1 VLVLQQLHEF
11 NEVLVI
17 HFLLVR
23 VLLVDSFER
32 VVVKDST
39 FELSHDLELKFDYFQ
54 TFLLEVELDGLMTK
68 FHEDVVE
75 HDFRLVFVGGNL
87 KLHDLAVHEL
97 ESNILILT
105 FRFEDQCTRLVRF
118 SISNIDKQQFHV
130 ANRDET
136 CCLLVIHRPD
146 SLVVLNG
153 LLLDRHA
160 CHICLTKE
168 CINNNGDE
176 QVKENLRHDDLEQEM
191 ESDGEAN
198 STTFRSVCVGW
209 VVTAFNN
216 GVVVFDFLTLV
227 ED

>member
-1 VLVLQQLHEF
+1 MVVLFLQYLVRLDEVLDELSFRVLVLHQTHEF

-54 TFLLEVELDGLMTK
+54 TVLLEVELDGLMTK

-97 ESNILILT
+97 VSFFLILT
-105 FRFEDQCTRLVRF
+105 
-118 SISNIDKQQFHV
+118 
-130 ANRDET
+130 
-136 CCLLVIHRPD
+136 
-146 SLVVLNG
+146 
-153 LLLDRHA
+153 
-160 CHICLTKE
+160 
-168 CINNNGDE
+168 
-176 QVKENLRHDDLEQEM
+176 
-191 ESDGEAN
+191 
-198 STTFRSVCVGW
+198 
-209 VVTAFNN
+209 
-216 GVVVFDFLTLV
+216 
-227 ED
+227 